1 MSTLYEI
8 SLKKE
13 IMREAYAGLMAD
25 FLAYFRKNNIDA
37 RKDVSHP
44 LVLLFRKG
52 QESYL
57 RIMGVDTMSEM
68 EEIEGQFKL
77 LSSFM
82 KDLEAA

>member
-25 FLAYFRKNNIDA
+25 FLAYFRKNNIDV
-37 RKDVSHP
+37 RQEKSHP
-44 LVLLFRKG
+44 LVLLFGKV

-57 RIMGVDTMSEM
+57 RIMGVSQMSEM

-77 LSSFM
+77 VSSFM
-82 KDLEAA
+82 RELEAA

>member
-44 LVLLFRKG
+44 LVLLFRKV

-57 RIMGVDTMSEM
+57 RIMGVEKMSEM

-82 KDLEAA
+82 KELEAA

>member
-25 FLAYFRKNNIDA
+25 FLAYFRKNNIDV

-44 LVLLFRKG
+44 LVLLFRKV

-57 RIMGVDTMSEM
+57 RIMGIEQMAEM
-68 EEIEGQFKL
+68 KEIEGQFKMI
-77 LSSFM
+77 SSFM
-82 KDLEAA
+82 KELEAA